1 MKKNALFLTV
11 LALLMSAITPNI
23 AKAQQQGFTP
33 EVLLSLYRIG
43 GAQFSP
49 DGKAYLYTRTLP
61 SLENNNS
68 NTEIC
73 LGDITAP
80 GKARVLVG
88 SKGHSP
94 VFLDENT
101 IAYLS
106 SESGK
111 SQICLVTLDGT
122 RRTLSS
128 FDFDVQGFLF
138 SPDRSKVAVI
148 RDIPLPSIV
157 RNDNPD
163 LPKATGIVFED
174 LMYKHWDEW
183 VVSVPQPFIASVSAD
198 LTVSTEVTPVLGKDE
213 WYEAPTK
220 PFGGVDQYAWSNDG
234 KDFAYSCRKKV
245 GLAYALSTNT
255 DIYVYNLE
263 TKETRNITEGMMG
276 YDTDPAYSP
285 DGKYITWISMERD
298 GYEADLKRLF
308 VMDLKTGEK
317 INLTAQYE
325 YYVDHYEWT
334 KDGKNIR
341 FITNDMGLS
350 NVFELNVASRKVS
363 PVTKYDD
370 ADVIGFSGDGKTIL
384 YTVQSMR
391 YPAEIHALQ
400 LKKTRKSNGIDT
412 RLTVE
417 NDSKL
422 KDIPNITVQKRWITT
437 TDNKK
442 MLTWVVLPPNFDE
455 SKKYPAILYCQG
467 GPQSTVSQFW
477 SYRWNFRTF
486 ASYGFII
493 VAPNRRG
500 VPGFGREWNEQISGD
515 YGGQNMKDYFKA
527 IDTVK
532 AEPYVDEDHLGAMGA
547 SYGGF
552 SVYWLA
558 GHHEGRFKALFA
570 HAGIFNL
577 ESQYLETEEKFFANW
592 DMGGPYWDKSNKIAQ
607 NTFANSPHRFVD
619 KWTAPILI
627 SHGEK
632 DYRILASQG
641 LMAFDAAKMRGI
653 PARMLLYPDENHWI
667 LRPQNGALFYR
678 EFNHW
683 MSKWLK
689 PNK

>member
-1 MKKNALFLTV
+1 MKANTLILTILCLF
-11 LALLMSAITPNI
+11 MSAVLPQRTS
-23 AKAQQQGFTP
+23 AQQGMTP
-33 EVLLSLYRIG
+33 ELLLSLYRVG
-43 GAQFSP
+43 SAQLSP
-49 DGKAYLYTRTLP
+49 DGKSYLYTRSLP
-61 SLENNNS
+61 SLEKNNS

-73 LGDITAP
+73 LGRLAMP
-80 GKARVLVG
+80 GHPKVLVG

-94 VFLDENT
+94 VFLDDRT

-111 SQICLVTLDGT
+111 SQVWLVTTDGE
-122 RRTLSS
+122 RRMVSS

-138 SPDRSKVAVI
+138 SPDRSRVIVI

-157 RNDNPD
+157 RTEYPD
-163 LPKATGIVFED
+163 LPKATGMVFED

-183 VVSVPQPFIASVSAD
+183 VVSVPQPFIASVDKD
-198 LTVSTEVTPVLGKDE
+198 LKIAQELTPMLDKGE

-220 PFGGVDQYAWSNDG
+220 PFGGVEQLAWSTDG
-234 KDFAYSCRKKV
+234 KEVAYSCRKKT

-255 DIYVYNLE
+255 DIYIYNVE
-263 TKETRNITEGMMG
+263 TAQTRNITEGMMG

-285 DGKYITWISMERD
+285 DGKYISWISMERD

-308 VMDLKTGEK
+308 VMNLKTGEK
-317 INLTAQYE
+317 INLTEKYE

-334 KDGKNIR
+334 ADSKNIR
-341 FITNDMGLS
+341 FITNDMGL
-350 NVFELNVASRKVS
+350 NNIFDLTVASRKVK
-363 PVTKYDD
+363 PVTTYED
-370 ADVIGFSGDGKTIL
+370 ADVIAFSGDASTLI
-384 YTVQSMR
+384 YTVQSYR
-391 YPAEIHALQ
+391 YPAEIHVLN
-400 LKKTRKSNGIDT
+400 LKKSPKAKGADV

-422 KDIPNITVQKRWITT
+422 KDVPNITVQKRWITT

-442 MLTWVVLPPNFDE
+442 MLTWVVLPPNFDPN
-455 SKKYPAILYCQG
+455 KKYPAILYCQG
-467 GPQSTVSQFW
+467 GPQNTVSQYW

-515 YGGQNMKDYFKA
+515 YGGQNMKDYLAA

-592 DMGGPYWDKSNKIAQ
+592 DMGGPYWDKTNKVAQ
-607 NTFANSPHRFVD
+607 NTFANSPHKFVD

-641 LMAFDAAKMRGI
+641 LMAFDAAKMQGI

-667 LRPQNGALFYR
+667 LKPQNGALFYR